1 MVKFKYLFK
10 GRGNIKPIGGGIVYG
25 NYLKSHNVNPHRGKN
40 QPPNKETYESAI
52 IHAQ

>member
-1 MVKFKYLFK
+1 MISL
-10 GRGNIKPIGGGIVYG
+10 GRGNIKPIGGGVVYG

-40 QPPNKETYESAI
+40 NPANMETYASAI